1 LVKELAKKTKEE
13 KKISQPV
20 FVKKV
25 ENFDWFGASESI
37 CMHCGKTGHK
47 GTGCPD
53 YEVEYRACFNCG
65 VVDHIAKDCKQPKK
79 KAKKAKEAASD
90 KLSDSTIDQS

>member
-1 LVKELAKKTKEE
+1 MVKELAKKTKEE

-20 FVKKV
+20 FVKNVK
-25 ENFDWFGASESI
+25 NFDWFGATESI

-47 GTGCPD
+47 GTECK
-53 YEVEYRACFNCG
+53 VERRECFNCG
-65 VVDHIAKDCKQPKK
+65 VVGHIAKDCPEPK